1 MRFVPPR
8 LKFMQM
14 LRLVVLAYKEKENEK
29 Y

>member
-1 MRFVPPR
+1 MRLVPPR

-14 LRLVVLAYKEKENEK
+14 LWLVVLAYKEKENEK